1 MIRKQ
6 WFTLIW
12 ALFILILTGIPGDQ
26 IPKIPTF
33 LEWLSPDKAVHLI
46 MFGVLSYLIL
56 FGNRQQYVESRNR
69 SYYIVIAVLIS
80 AVYGI
85 ITELLQHYVFIGR
98 YASVFDGAANILG
111 AAGGGLV
118 YFLQFNKNK
127 SENKSV

>member
-1 MIRKQ
+1 MIRRQ
-6 WFTLIW
+6 WFTLTW

-26 IPKIPTF
+26 IPRIPTF
-33 LEWLSPDKAVHLI
+33 LEWLSPDKIAHLI

-56 FGNRQQYVESRNR
+56 YGNRQQYIKSRNR
-69 SYYIVIAVLIS
+69 SYYIVVAVLIS
-80 AVYGI
+80 AAYGTV
-85 ITELLQHYVFIGR
+85 TELLQYYLLIGR
-98 YASVFDGAANILG
+98 NANVFDGAANILG

>member
-1 MIRKQ
+1 MIRRQ
-6 WFTLIW
+6 WFTLTW

-26 IPKIPTF
+26 IPRIPPF
-33 LEWLSPDKAVHLI
+33 LEWLSPDKIAHLI

-56 FGNRQQYVESRNR
+56 YGNRQQYIKSRNR
-69 SYYIVIAVLIS
+69 SYYIVVAVLIS
-80 AVYGI
+80 AAYGTV
-85 ITELLQHYVFIGR
+85 TELLQYYVFIGR
-98 YASVFDGAANILG
+98 NANVFDGAANILG

>member
-1 MIRKQ
+1 MIRRQ
-6 WFTLIW
+6 WFTLTW

-26 IPKIPTF
+26 IPRIPTF
-33 LEWLSPDKAVHLI
+33 LEWLSPDKIAHLI

-56 FGNRQQYVESRNR
+56 YGNRQQYIKSRNR
-69 SYYIVIAVLIS
+69 SYYIVVAVLIS
-80 AVYGI
+80 AAYGTV
-85 ITELLQHYVFIGR
+85 TELLQYYVFIGR
-98 YASVFDGAANILG
+98 NANVFDGAANILG